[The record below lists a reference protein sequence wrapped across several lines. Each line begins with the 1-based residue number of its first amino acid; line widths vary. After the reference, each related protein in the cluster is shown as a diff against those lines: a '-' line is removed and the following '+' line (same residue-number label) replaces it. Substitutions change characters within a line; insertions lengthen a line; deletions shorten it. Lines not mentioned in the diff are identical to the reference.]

1 MFSSPKCTTVEN
13 TQRWKLLDFSPPLK
27 LYYLHITEKMF
38 ATVFDIS
45 RCSSRS
51 HKGGKGTL
59 GRELTVGC
67 MSRCLTVVVL
77 LTMLFRCAVW
87 KERQKEG
94 WAHLLP
100 QKVDTEKALLQ
111 SCRPRWSGIVSLP
124 CVLVFS
130 LSTLVIHFPFIHAY
144 SHTCKVYLQGQNTSQ
159 NSNNYI
165 LWLILYLPHML
176 WQTC

>member
-1 MFSSPKCTTVEN
+1 MFSSPKCTTEEN

-45 RCSSRS
+45 RYSSQS
-51 HKGGKGTL
+51 HKWGNGTL

-87 KERQKEG
+87 KERGKEG

-100 QKVDTEKALLQ
+100 QKVDTGKALLW
-111 SCRPRWSGIVSLP
+111 SCRPWWSGIVSLP
-124 CVLVFS
+124 CVPVSS
-130 LSTLVIHFPFIHAY
+130 LSTLVLYTFLLY
-144 SHTCKVYLQGQNTSQ
+144 THTLTHVKCIYKVRIPVRIVITIFYD
-159 NSNNYI
+159 
-165 LWLILYLPHML
+165 
-176 WQTC
+176 